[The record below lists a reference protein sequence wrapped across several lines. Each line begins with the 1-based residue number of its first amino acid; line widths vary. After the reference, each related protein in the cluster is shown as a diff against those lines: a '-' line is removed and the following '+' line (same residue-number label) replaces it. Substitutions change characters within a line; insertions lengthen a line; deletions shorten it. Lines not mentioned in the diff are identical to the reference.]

1 MGKNDKDT
9 SSYMNNRI
17 PRKKTASST
26 LITNSGNKSTGIQID
41 NASTN
46 EKQSA
51 VTSDILSVPIPR
63 QGKDGMQPNIKKRTH
78 DMSSVATTTTKT
90 KAPKK
95 AKLNNNENTST
106 TRNDTDISPPEQVP
120 IYQIVKEGRVSGY
133 PIIVSQVGSEHD
145 AILLG
150 CKDNPQD
157 YLNKN
162 KDGKVKIRW
171 KFAGYNGLVPTNTI
185 RLKVMDFNPPIRKAA
200 VLSGLLETGD
210 ELVANKVDGIDLG
223 EEEDDDAPILKA
235 IKTDLLDSK
244 IRPDKDGDYNDQED
258 RDEKLICYERSAS
271 VGYVGGKTG
280 LAANPTDNGTGISL
294 PTNQDE
300 VGGGLGADEVNASID
315 QGSDNAAESSLT
327 FEPQINKAD
336 TDSNKPTPPAVDA
349 DEEIDMNTTNVD
361 SNIVDAFFEKLI
373 SLENE
378 GDHTRASRDQLLEE
392 TKEMI
397 IKYPSLVNVKGQA
410 AVDYFRNPN
419 CWNCIILYELVLL
432 GAKATDE
439 SYSNCFEGWYW
450 GTVVDSSG
458 AGLDHIIILLLSGY
472 FPPEKYFLD
481 DLVETMHYVDDD
493 LFIDIM
499 RILGK
504 RIKLGYP
511 FKPRYWGD
519 ILITET
525 LLDNIKQLPTLTV
538 GVTHSKDGSMD
549 KLMQRLRSKGGA
561 VDKLIKS
568 LLQSEADQGSDIAD
582 TNSHKPSPSVVTSQS
597 GIKTEDGDADSVAT
611 DPMVHEEVVPME
623 VKSDINVKTE
633 GEETDDDEVKPS
645 AVTSDI
651 NVKLEGED
659 TDDELELQPVAS
671 SNGVKNEAEAAY
683 ECDTDNDEPKPL
695 EVTSDMNLK
704 TEEVDTDNEMDAQQ
718 VELVT
723 SSNDVK
729 KGMDSAYGDD
739 TDDDEP
745 KPLEV
750 KSDMNVK
757 AEEEDTDDEMNTSS
771 LNHDNP
777 TIFASTS
784 EEDKTVVLGFF
795 QLLNSCLQVYS
806 LDSIKE
812 MIKLHPSLLNATCPS
827 DIGDIQ
833 EGFTAMEAVCQ
844 QETCPDT
851 RDLLYDLVLLGGKAT
866 DKCYEVLHCDFGMP
880 VDHLTVLLL
889 SGYYPTKGH
898 YLFLDELAEGFE
910 NDDGGLEPVEMLSIL
925 YKTVKLGDLLSCGN
939 VDSTV
944 IINNIN
950 QLPPLET
957 GVTHSKGGP
966 MEKLLYRLPAEKV
979 QVDKEESLDD
989 SDSSSGDEE
998 IKLTIAGVDI
1008 EKVKKKVKSIVK
1020 SSNTELTVKGIRKQ
1034 LEEWLN
1040 CDLSN
1045 DRDAVRKIVMEA
1057 DLITE
1062 QEKQL
1067 ERKEQDEREQKK
1079 KKKKKDEKSPS
1090 TTTRTCSV
1098 CEMIKDRDDFSKT
1111 QWKKGD
1117 DAKCKDCIAIK
1128 QGPEAQKKLAAERS
1142 LLDKQINKKDG
1153 SILDEQVT
1161 VSEKGGVT
1169 DEGFSLDKQASN
1181 VATENGAN
1189 ISAPDPS
1196 PKSHYEKVEIMEYKQ
1211 KKARYDEH
1219 AKKLEESGRSID
1231 EEMKSSTDL
1240 VYVVTSI
1247 QRGGDPFSPQLHGIY
1262 TTCKRAQDSARKA
1275 FSKVSR
1281 SYRKGKFLPD
1291 EDRIAKCDTSEYLIP
1306 GIEYTSRIMFEL
1318 FGDFEN
1324 DDYNAVAVTAIKI
1337 DVDVNVDLP
1346 FIDRRGMRECKS
1358 GVSERKDNFK
1368 PGTKVYAIFSHHSG
1382 SGWDFD
1388 VNLAG
1393 VYTKRED
1400 AFERGL
1406 KVVSFDDE
1414 EIKKEQIGLAS
1425 GVSNGRLFHDNEDGG
1440 WAVAMETVTLNVDV
1454 NHNRELELGVYG
1466 DGCWMCPR
1474 VEFLI

>member
-17 PRKKTASST
+17 PRKKTASS
-26 LITNSGNKSTGIQID
+26 LTNSGNKSTVIQID
-41 NASTN
+41 SASTN

-51 VTSDILSVPIPR
+51 VAIDILSVPIPR
-63 QGKDGMQPNIKKRTH
+63 KGKDGMQPNNMKRTH
-78 DMSSVATTTTKT
+78 DISTSIATKTTKT

-95 AKLNNNENTST
+95 AKLNNNETTST
-106 TRNDTDISPPEQVP
+106 TRNGPEQVP

-150 CKDNPQD
+150 CKSTDNPQE
-157 YLNKN
+157 YLNNN

-171 KFAGYNGLVPTNTI
+171 KFAGYNGLVPTHTV
-185 RLKVMDFNPPIRKAA
+185 RLKVADFTPPIRKAA

-210 ELVANKVDGIDLG
+210 ELVANKDDGIDLG
-223 EEEDDDAPILKA
+223 DEEDDDAPILKA
-235 IKTDLLDSK
+235 IRTDLLDSK
-244 IRPDKDGDYNDQED
+244 RRADKDGDYNDRED
-258 RDEKLICYERSAS
+258 KDEKLICYERSAS
-271 VGYVGGKTG
+271 VGYTGGKSGT
-280 LAANPTDNGTGISL
+280 AAAVSVDVNGISL
-294 PTNQDE
+294 ATNQDE
-300 VGGGLGADEVNASID
+300 VGNEEISASANQERGD
-315 QGSDNAAESSLT
+315 NNAAESSLT
-327 FEPQINKAD
+327 FDPQVEID
-336 TDSNKPTPPAVDA
+336 TDSNKPTPPAVDTG
-349 DEEIDMNTTNVD
+349 DEIGMNTPNVD
-361 SNIVDAFFEKLI
+361 DKIVEAFFEKLV
-373 SLENE
+373 SLEDE

-432 GAKATDE
+432 GAKATYE
-439 SYSNCFEGWYW
+439 SYSNCFEGWYY

-458 AGLDHIIILLLSGY
+458 AGLDHIILLLLSGY
-472 FPPEKYFLD
+472 FPSEKYFLD

-493 LFIDIM
+493 LFIDIL

-525 LLDNIKQLPTLTV
+525 LLDNIKKLPTLTV
-538 GVTHSKDGSMD
+538 GVTHSRDGSMD
-549 KLMQRLRSKGGA
+549 KLMKRLRSKGGA

-582 TNSHKPSPSVVTSQS
+582 TNYHKPSPSVVTSQS
-597 GIKTEDGDADSVAT
+597 GIKAEDGDADSVAT
-611 DPMVHEEVVPME
+611 DPMNNEDAVPME
-623 VKSDINVKTE
+623 VKSEINVKKE

-645 AVTSDI
+645 AVPSGMH
-651 NVKLEGED
+651 VKLEGEE
-659 TDDELELQPVAS
+659 TDDEFEMQPVTS
-671 SNGVKNEAEAAY
+671 SNDVKTEKETAY
-683 ECDTDNDEPKPL
+683 ECDTDND
-695 EVTSDMNLK
+695 
-704 TEEVDTDNEMDAQQ
+704 
-718 VELVT
+718 
-723 SSNDVK
+723 
-729 KGMDSAYGDD
+729 
-739 TDDDEP
+739 DEP
-745 KPLEV
+745 KPLVV

-757 AEEEDTDDEMNTSS
+757 AEEVDTDDEMDAQQVEPIASSDDVKKEAEAAYGYDTDNDEPKQLVVKSDMNVKDEEEDTDGEMNTSS
-771 LNHDNP
+771 LSHNP
-777 TIFASTS
+777 TIFAPTS
-784 EEDKTVVLGFF
+784 EEDKIVVLGFF

-812 MIKLHPSLLNATCPS
+812 MIKLHPSLLNAICPS
-827 DIGDIQ
+827 EIGDIQ

-844 QETCPDT
+844 QEISPDT
-851 RDLLYDLVLLGGKAT
+851 RDSLYELVLLGGKAT

-898 YLFLDELAEGFE
+898 YSFLDELAEGFE
-910 NDDGGLEPVEMLSIL
+910 NDDGGEVDPIEIL
-925 YKTVKLGDLLSCGN
+925 GILNKTVKLGDSLSCG
-939 VDSTV
+939 VIDSNV

-950 QLPPLET
+950 QLPPLEA
-957 GVTHSKGGP
+957 GVTHSKDGP
-966 MEKLLYRLPAEKV
+966 MEKLLNRLPVEKV
-979 QVDKEESLDD
+979 
-989 SDSSSGDEE
+989 
-998 IKLTIAGVDI
+998 
-1008 EKVKKKVKSIVK
+1008 
-1020 SSNTELTVKGIRKQ
+1020 R
-1034 LEEWLN
+1034 
-1040 CDLSN
+1040 
-1045 DRDAVRKIVMEA
+1045 

-1062 QEKQL
+1062 QEKQVIEELMEKEEL
-1067 ERKEQDEREQKK
+1067 ERKEQDEREQN
-1079 KKKKKDEKSPS
+1079 KKKDEKSLS
-1090 TTTRTCSV
+1090 TSTRTCSV
-1098 CEMIKDRDDFSKT
+1098 CEMTKDRTDFSKT

-1169 DEGFSLDKQASN
+1169 AEGFSLYKQTSN
-1181 VATENGAN
+1181 VATENRTN
-1189 ISAPDPS
+1189 TTAPDPS
-1196 PKSHYEKVEIMEYKQ
+1196 PQSHYEKVELMEYKQ

-1219 AKKLEESGRSID
+1219 AKKLEESGRSIE

-1262 TTCKRAQDSARKA
+1262 TTCKRAQESARKA

-1306 GIEYTSRIMFEL
+1306 GIEYTSRIMLEL